1 MTLSVTRAMTK
12 RIIKLSS
19 LVSLFLLLVACGQK
33 GPLHMPAERETTPVE
48 EQPETPRD
56 NSQGE
61 RAPDEVI
68 EGIHDRV

>member
-33 GPLHMPAERETTPVE
+33 GPLHMPAERQTTPVE
-48 EQPETPRD
+48 ERPETQRD
-56 NSQGE
+56 NPQGD
-61 RAPDEVI
+61 RAPNEVI
-68 EGIHDRV
+68 EGIHD